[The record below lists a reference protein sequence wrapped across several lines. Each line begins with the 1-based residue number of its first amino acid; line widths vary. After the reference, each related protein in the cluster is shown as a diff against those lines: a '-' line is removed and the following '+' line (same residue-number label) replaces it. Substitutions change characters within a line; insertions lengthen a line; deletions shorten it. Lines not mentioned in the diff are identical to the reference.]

1 MHIGERFDQHVDFA
15 PAAQP
20 NRPGKV
26 IADPVVK
33 QGGRFAFED
42 GLRLFEDLALETSTA
57 DRPRD
62 LSGLADGH
70 PRPGW
75 ARRAPPGT
83 DDGRDRY
90 RIAGVE
96 PGLDIAHDIA
106 HVSKCSFVRP
116 LPAPASA
123 AGPGAGSPS
132 RAAARR
138 APRDWRGCAPAGSR
152 RQTA

>member
-33 QGGRFAFED
+33 QGGRLAFED
-42 GLRLFEDLALETSTA
+42 GLRLFEDLALEASTA

-62 LSGLADGH
+62 LSGLADRH

-106 HVSKCSFVRP
+106 HVSKRSEEHTSE
-116 LPAPASA
+116 LQ
-123 AGPGAGSPS
+123 S
-132 RAAARR
+132 R
-138 APRDWRGCAPAGSR
+138 GH
-152 RQTA
+152 